1 MPRKTAKRAKP
12 RKTAKRAKPRKT
24 AKRGK
29 HSVKIET
36 RNGRGFGD
44 GLHTMTLDPKRIT
57 GFFAPRDS
65 KFIAKHGSGP
75 VTFVAQDWHRL
86 GLWNASEDQ
95 TPTFDLEQLLVRMQH
110 ADIQV
115 RRDAQNLWMMKIL
128 EGMRPVFSERQFH
141 DGRVYGGPKIHARTY
156 KRGIPLIE
164 LTQILIEHRA
174 LAHQWYITKDAKA
187 AEKVAKDA
195 EEETARKTAKTEAKA
210 RAAAEAAEAAEER
223 QSTPDNWDDE

>member
-44 GLHTMTLDPKRIT
+44 DLHTMTLDPKRIT
-57 GFFAPRDS
+57 GVFAPRDS

-75 VTFVAQDWHRL
+75 VTIVAQDWHRL

-141 DGRVYGGPKIHARTY
+141 DGRVYGGPKIHARVY

-187 AEKVAKDA
+187 AEKAAKDA